1 MFHTVEKAS
10 LILSSN
16 CEQVLSCSRKSEL
29 RSGNPH
35 ISAAINYSV
44 LRLRVHFGREFFVMI
59 HSSTDVEF
67 VVELECSE
75 VSIWMEIT
83 LKFLVSGFLE
93 IKGAILSD
101 QILRRVNAIGLF
113 ELIEFSGDISLFFFI
128 LIYTTQAK

>member
-1 MFHTVEKAS
+1 
-10 LILSSN
+10 
-16 CEQVLSCSRKSEL
+16 
-29 RSGNPH
+29 
-35 ISAAINYSV
+35 
-44 LRLRVHFGREFFVMI
+44 MI